1 MAPRPDPSRL
11 AVPTALRPRARPRRA
26 TPPRGLAVLAVVMLL
41 VLAAS
46 LGVLYVNR
54 SVVYEQRTAV
64 SQWQSTQALEVAEAG
79 IEWATGMLNSPYDI
93 GANCAFQTTTNQSF
107 RKRYLLT
114 MMNDPV
120 NPGTQVAPATTV
132 YPGCKLS
139 GGGLA
144 CDCPS
149 PPASGTRAASLGSDE
164 LPSFTVAFEAVPG
177 DEEAVRITSYG
188 CNARSQACTPTT
200 FATAEGNARVTVLLK
215 LRPLLRAMPAAPLTC
230 GTSCTV
236 GGSFNIANDDV
247 ATNGLLVNAGTTI
260 SLSNGT
266 TTQTLPGQP
275 AATALVSGD
284 ASLSALSSADPTCSN
299 SRMFNA
305 YFGTTIDQYRAAPST
320 KTLSCGSA
328 SDCRTKLDSAY
339 ADGWR
344 AFYFDSDL
352 HLSGNSTYGSATDPI
367 TLVTPNGIDIN
378 GNNTFYG
385 LIFSNSAAWNDL
397 GTGSAVIHGAQVS
410 CAAYRNN
417 GNGTLNYD
425 ADALRNAR
433 RLTGLMVRVPGSWRD
448 FRTTTDALP

>member
-1 MAPRPDPSRL
+1 MTAPRQVGWRL
-11 AVPTALRPRARPRRA
+11 ARAARAARA
-26 TPPRGLAVLAVVMLL
+26 TRRPPRGMAVLAVVMML

-46 LGVLYVNR
+46 LAVLYVNR
-54 SVVYEQRTAV
+54 SVLYEQRIAV
-64 SQWQSTQALEVAEAG
+64 TQWQSTQALEVAEAG
-79 IEWATGMLNSPYDI
+79 IEWATGMLNAPYDI
-93 GANCAFQTTTNQSF
+93 GSNCAFLTTTNQSF

-114 MMNDPV
+114 RVNDPV
-120 NPGTQVAPATTV
+120 NPSTAVAPAANV
-132 YPGCKLS
+132 YPGCKIDGSALS
-139 GGGLA
+139 
-144 CDCPS
+144 CHCPA
-149 PPASGTRAASLGSDE
+149 PPASGTAAASLGSAE
-164 LPSFTVAFEAVPG
+164 LPSFTVAFEAVAG
-177 DEEAVRITSYG
+177 DEEAVRITAYG
-188 CNARSQACTPTT
+188 CNARSAACTPDS
-200 FATAEGNARVTVLLK
+200 FASAEGNARVSVLLK

-236 GGSFNIANDDV
+236 GGSYNIRNSDV
-247 ATNGLLVNAGTTI
+247 PTNGLLVNAGTTI
-260 SLSNGT
+260 SLANGT

-275 AATALVSGD
+275 SATALVSDD

-305 YFGTTIDQYRAAPST
+305 YFGSTITQFQAAPST
-320 KTLSCGSA
+320 KTLSCSSA
-328 SDCRTKLDSAY
+328 SDCRDRLDAAY

-344 AFYFDSDL
+344 AFYFASDL
-352 HLSGNSTYGSATDPI
+352 HLSGNATYGSPTDPVTI
-367 TLVTPNGIDIN
+367 VTPNAIDVN

-417 GNGTLNYD
+417 GNGTLAYD

-448 FRTTTDALP
+448 FRTDADVLP